1 MIKLNNISPNE
12 MFKVFDADGNGK
24 ISKQEFSSAIRD
36 MKIPVTDE
44 EMDVL
49 YMFVDLDG
57 TGQIEYPEFIRRLR
71 RSGVQIRKK
80 EDELLYTLYRAINSI
95 GKLTLRQAFDAFDS
109 NRDNVISK

>member
-1 MIKLNNISPNE
+1 
-12 MFKVFDADGNGK
+12 
-24 ISKQEFSSAIRD
+24 